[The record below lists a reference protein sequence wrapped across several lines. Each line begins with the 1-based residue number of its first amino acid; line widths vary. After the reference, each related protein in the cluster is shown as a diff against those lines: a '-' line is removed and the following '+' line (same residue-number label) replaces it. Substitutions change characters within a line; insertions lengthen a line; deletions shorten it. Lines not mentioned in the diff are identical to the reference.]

1 MNHTRGLSR
10 RDFLRLTAAVT
21 PVAMAAACAPAAPQ
35 IVEVEKPVIVEKEV
49 IKEVPVDRV
58 VEKAVVVEK
67 PAKREQKVE
76 IEWWHGWGGT
86 TGVNALTAVADA
98 FNLEDR
104 PVYVHRLQVPE
115 MNDKLL
121 AAIAGGTPPDVGVCC
136 IRYEQY
142 YARGSFTP
150 IDDYVA
156 ASDVVDPADFL
167 PTFVNS
173 MTWQGKLYGVPAC
186 ECGPRFGLLYNRDL
200 LKEFGVDE
208 DDLPETWGDM
218 AEMLLKISRFDDAGN
233 IEVVGFDALGGTAE
247 RPPTPNISM
256 FWGENF
262 GMDVWD
268 EDALAFQFWS
278 PEDDRLVQA
287 LELVKEFYDM
297 LGGVEK
303 IVNFNG
309 SFTGGSQSP
318 TGSFPMGALTTQ
330 VYGYWAAGELPHS
343 SPDLDFH
350 VTWVPVPEERRGTKC
365 QGTGGHPIYIPV
377 GAKHPD
383 AAWEFMEWITTPK
396 ACKIIF
402 EQTGWFGGRAEYYDP
417 GHPWVADNP
426 ALQWF
431 LESAAIADDSWEN
444 PVIPNGSFVANE
456 WTRLREKVIYGE
468 MTAEEAAKALQKN
481 CTDDLHEEFPE
492 LFGG

>member
-1 MNHTRGLSR
+1 MRSFRSLTR
-10 RDFLRLTAAVT
+10 RDFLRLSATAAAG
-21 PVAMAAACAPAAPQ
+21 AMIAACQPAAPQ
-35 IVEVEKPVIVEKEV
+35 VVEVEK
-49 IKEVPVDRV
+49 EVPV
-58 VEKAVVVEK
+58 EKVVVQTVEVEREV
-67 PAKREQKVE
+67 PAKPGKKIE

-86 TGVNALTAVADA
+86 TGINALTAVADA
-98 FNLEDR
+98 FNLQSET
-104 PVYVHRLQVPE
+104 VYVHRLQVAQ

-121 AAIAGGTPPDVGVCC
+121 TAIAGGTPPDVGVCC

-142 YARGSFTP
+142 YARGSFMP
-150 IDDYVA
+150 LDDYVA
-156 ASDVVDPADFL
+156 ASDIVNPEDFL
-167 PTFVNS
+167 PVFIES

-186 ECGPRFGLLYNRDL
+186 ECGPRFGMLYNRSL
-200 LKEFGVDE
+200 LKEFGVSE
-208 DDLPETWGDM
+208 SDLPETWD
-218 AEMLLKISRFDDAGN
+218 EMRELLLKISKFDKAGN
-233 IEVVGFDALGGTAE
+233 LEVAGFDPLGGTAE

-256 FWGENF
+256 FWAEDF

-268 EDALAFQFWS
+268 AETLTFHF
-278 PEDDRLVQA
+278 DDERLVEA
-287 LELVKEFYDM
+287 LTLIKELYDM

-303 IVNFNG
+303 VQTFRTNF
-309 SFTGGSQSP
+309 SGGSQSP
-318 TGSFPMGALTTQ
+318 TGAFPSAALTTEI
-330 VYGYWAAGELPHS
+330 YGYWAAGELPHS

-383 AAWEFMEWITTPK
+383 AAWEFIEWITMPQ

-402 EQTGWFGGRAEYYDP
+402 DHTGWFGGRKEYYDAN
-417 GHPWVADNP
+417 HPWVADNP

-431 LESAAIADDSWEN
+431 LGSAATADDTWEN

-456 WTRLREKVIYGE
+456 WRRLREKVVYGD
-468 MTAEEAAKALQKN
+468 MTPEEAVKELQKN
-481 CTDDLHEEFPE
+481 CTEDLHQEFPE